1 MIIYQSGTKGAGN
14 FEDMLFSEGSNFR
27 SKTSTRAKTP
37 SSLSYQ
43 FPSTK
48 AEDSTMLP
56 SCIFETLKSNKPVLR
71 KSEIETPSVDTMET
85 QMDELVYDARDVFKR
100 E

>member
-1 MIIYQSGTKGAGN
+1 
-14 FEDMLFSEGSNFR
+14 
-27 SKTSTRAKTP
+27 
-37 SSLSYQ
+37 
-43 FPSTK
+43 
-48 AEDSTMLP
+48 MLP